1 MENGEASPGAE
12 AAQDELLQTVAQSDF
27 AVAGNAALDRL
38 LLDTALRVREA
49 RNDRLAFSSDFSEN
63 FKWSCVLLMAL
74 MAQISLAAVH
84 LDEARAQIAAM
95 VIFTA
100 SIVLVIGLI
109 AIHEGPF
116 RPPLGI
122 RPAPFA
128 KLLDIVP
135 DS

>member
-1 MENGEASPGAE
+1 MENGEASSEAE
-12 AAQDELLQTVAQSDF
+12 AAQDELLQTVARSDI
-27 AVAGNAALDRL
+27 ALGNAALHRL

-49 RNDRLAFSSDFSEN
+49 RSDRLALSSDFSESA
-63 FKWSCVLLMAL
+63 KWTCVLLMAL

-109 AIHEGPF
+109 ATHEGPF
-116 RPPLGI
+116 HPPLGI
-122 RPAPFA
+122 RPAPIA

-135 DS
+135 DI

>member
-1 MENGEASPGAE
+1 M
-12 AAQDELLQTVAQSDF
+12 
-27 AVAGNAALDRL
+27 AV
-38 LLDTALRVREA
+38 
-49 RNDRLAFSSDFSEN
+49 
-63 FKWSCVLLMAL
+63 

-84 LDEARAQIAAM
+84 LDEARAQITAM

-109 AIHEGPF
+109 AAHEGPF
-116 RPPLGI
+116 QPPLGI
-122 RPAPFA
+122 SPAPIA

>member
-1 MENGEASPGAE
+1 
-12 AAQDELLQTVAQSDF
+12 
-27 AVAGNAALDRL
+27 
-38 LLDTALRVREA
+38 
-49 RNDRLAFSSDFSEN
+49 
-63 FKWSCVLLMAL
+63 MAL

-100 SIVLVIGLI
+100 SVVLVIGLI

-116 RPPLGI
+116 QPPLGI
-122 RPAPFA
+122 RPAPIA